1 MNRLNIEKSTFLI
14 YWCRFAKSYKYKY
27 NGKELQEELGLNWLD
42 YGWRNYDP
50 AISRW
55 VNVDPLLNDLDFA
68 FDDSQVDEDDED
80 EVYEALI
87 TKLETGDGIY
97 NTDNLN
103 PYGYGYNNP
112 VSFDDPDG
120 RCPSCVWGFVAGAAV
135 DYGLQVVANYAEG
148 KTGSAAW
155 TDVDGKSIL
164 ASGGTGAL
172 SGGLSL
178 LSKTKKVEKV
188 VSIANKAN
196 KVHGNSKKS
205 EKAQHVYKIINKTTG
220 KTEKVGVSAGKITKD
235 GKKSYRATSQVN
247 KLNKAGGNYT
257 SKIVKKIPA
266 GKNARAKALEL
277 EKKVTNANKKTLN
290 PKIHKLPKPN

>member
-1 MNRLNIEKSTFLI
+1 M
-14 YWCRFAKSYKYKY
+14 
-27 NGKELQEELGLNWLD
+27 
-42 YGWRNYDP
+42 
-50 AISRW
+50 
-55 VNVDPLLNDLDFA
+55 DPLLNDLDFA

-80 EVYEALI
+80 EVYEAI
-87 TKLETGDGIY
+87 VIKLETGDGIY

-120 RCPSCVWGFVAGAAV
+120 RCPSCVWGFIAGAAV
-135 DYGLQVVANYAEG
+135 DYGMQVVSNYAEG

-164 ASGGTGAL
+164 VSGGTGAL

-178 LSKTKKVEKV
+178 LSKAKSAQRV
-188 VSIANKAN
+188 VNVVNKAN
-196 KVHGNSKKS
+196 KVNGNSKKS
-205 EKAQHVYKIINKTTG
+205 EKAQHVYKIINKTTN
-220 KTEKVGVSAGKITKD
+220 KTEKVGVSGGKISKA
-235 GKKSYRATSQVN
+235 GKSYRATNQVN

-257 SKIVKKIPA
+257 SKVVKKIPA
-266 GKNARAKALEL
+266 GKNARAKALEA
-277 EKKVTNANKKTLN
+277 EKQVTNANKKTLN